1 MNLLRSIFYA
11 VCRMM
16 CLRTPRLPH
25 ASHWQNNRVAC
36 LLRPSPEDRDTDAEV
51 WSPNS
56 YTRGPT
62 ATPGPGIF
70 ARKIQVRNFRNMT
83 RGRFYYEHVIAST
96 FSMQKRP

>member
-11 VCRMM
+11 VYRMM

-62 ATPGPGIF
+62 APLVYLLARSKLGIF
-70 ARKIQVRNFRNMT
+70 EIWTHVGALRARDSI
-83 RGRFYYEHVIAST
+83 HI
-96 FSMQKRP
+96 